1 MCGLSVDEDKCYS
14 GSRSGCKIS
23 ERPSLPL
30 IPPSP
35 ISPLPPL
42 PLPFHSHQALVASS
56 TEQCEQL
63 LGSFMR
69 HLAALSADGA
79 VLRQSLERDRALI
92 TQV

>member
-1 MCGLSVDEDKCYS
+1 MA
-14 GSRSGCKIS
+14 RSACEIC
-23 ERPSLPL
+23 ERPSLLL
-30 IPPSP
+30 IP
-35 ISPLPPL
+35 
-42 PLPFHSHQALVASS
+42 PLPFHFQQTLVAAS
-56 TEQCEQL
+56 TQQCEQL